1 MSEKILFPRLFK
13 GIAMFTPG
21 GSLVYAIDPNKQ
33 DYWHLNLCAALQEIF
48 RLPEPPHFLVPAYT
62 ATIDLWLDPRTKQLR
77 TSTEIYRPVR
87 HNQALLNAVFGTAN
101 LTWQVAPWEES
112 LCDPILI
119 ETYRQQ
125 FPQLWED
132 RDLIVRWERVE
143 GSTSYAYSHSL
154 GVGLP
159 KIEQN
164 STLALETPLGARE
177 TVQGRGTTGV
187 NNNTYS
193 EKPLLWY
200 GKNLKL
206 NMNQE
211 DFANPE
217 RSVLSSASLS
227 PQLLDLAYTQ
237 NMSISPGTDK
247 SFSPELLSTKLST
260 SLEESKETE
269 SQSQQQPTQGYVLRL
284 FVSQNSEATEQTLKS
299 LHELLENSIR
309 HPYTLK
315 VIDVFKHPDQAE
327 ANQVSATP
335 TLVRIWPLP
344 VRRLVGDLS
353 DIDRVLRILVT
364 PSED

>member
-1 MSEKILFPRLFK
+1 
-13 GIAMFTPG
+13 MFTPG
-21 GSLVYAIDPNKQ
+21 GSLVYAIDPSKQ
-33 DYWHLNLCAALQEIF
+33 GHWHLHLCAALQEIF

-62 ATIDLWLDPRTKQLR
+62 ATIDRWLDPRTKQLQ
-77 TSTEIYRPVR
+77 TSTEIYLPVR
-87 HNQALLNAVFGTAN
+87 HHQALLNTVFGTAN
-101 LTWQVAPWEES
+101 LTWQVAPWEER
-112 LCDPILI
+112 LCDPMVL
-119 ETYRQQ
+119 ETYRHQ

-132 RDLIVRWERVE
+132 HDLIARSRRPE
-143 GSTSYAYSHSL
+143 GVTSYSYSF
-154 GVGLP
+154 GVGLA
-159 KIEQN
+159 KVEQD
-164 STLALETPLGARE
+164 STLPLETPLAVRE
-177 TVQGRGTTGV
+177 TLQGKG
-187 NNNTYS
+187 NTEADNHTYQGQ
-193 EKPLLWY
+193 PLLWY
-200 GKNLKL
+200 GEHLMG

-217 RSVLSSASLS
+217 RSALSFGNAKGERNSASLS
-227 PQLLDLAYTQ
+227 PELLDPPYAG
-237 NMSISPGTDK
+237 NISVSQGTDEN
-247 SFSPELLSTKLST
+247 FSPELPSITPST
-260 SLEESKETE
+260 SLSKSQETE

-353 DIDRVLRILVT
+353 DVDRVLRILVT
-364 PSED
+364 PSEE